1 MAFNRRLD
9 STFPGYGVGVRND
22 TSYLQTGLALSGT
35 VQQTFPFPASGSF
48 STPFTAGKL
57 RLKIYNGGGT
67 TPAVSDLVVR
77 FTDGTNT
84 IYIANGVYHPTAA
97 ITLSATQW
105 LEWYIEFILDVAT
118 TSGAGGGSIGQLLA
132 SVAGA
137 NAGAVLTTMTG
148 TSPTASM
155 DLDFMPLI

>member
-9 STFPGYGVGVRND
+9 STFPGFGVGVRND
-22 TSYLQTGLALSGT
+22 ASYLQTGLALSGT
-35 VQQTFPFPASGSF
+35 VQQTFPFPSSGTF
-48 STPFTAGKL
+48 STSFTAGKI

-84 IYIANGVYHPTAA
+84 IFPCQGVYHPTAA
-97 ITLSATQW
+97 QTLSATLW
-105 LEWYIEFILDVAT
+105 LEWMFEFVLDVAT
-118 TSGAGGGSIGQLLA
+118 TAGTGGGSIGQLLA
-132 SVAGA
+132 SVGGA

-148 TSPTASM
+148 TAPTATM